1 MKKLAMLAAIV
12 LFTMPAFAQ
21 VKVAQN
27 GTITT
32 YDKGATINIV
42 TKDVAEVYYD
52 GVLFTIPKGKRVI
65 MSQNKEG
72 NILITGDN
80 LNGVRVLGQTLRS
93 EKPATYVIDL
103 KRNTILRA
111 PVRLTASNQEQNRE
125 DANKDLQTDGQQT
138 IVEVAFPEEADYVNE
153 VASVQAVQDVEGQLS
168 PSSPI

>member
-1 MKKLAMLAAIV
+1 MKKLVMLAAIV

-111 PVRLTASNQEQNRE
+111 PVKLTASKE
-125 DANKDLQTDGQQT
+125 DANKDLQTYGQET
-138 IVEVAFPEEADYVNE
+138 IVEVSFPEEADYVNE

-168 PSSPI
+168 PSSPN